1 MKKAA
6 VKMDLVND
14 TATIMGKEVALN
26 LTTSGH
32 YCIPIGKPEEVPV
45 ENVCAV
51 NLDILSKQDRI
62 KTLLKLHRQFAH
74 PPKNR
79 LIALLNSAGDNLGFP

>member
-6 VKMDLVND
+6 VKMDLEND
-14 TATIMGKEVALN
+14 TAAIFGKEINLN

-32 YCIPIGKPEEVPV
+32 YCIPVDKSEEVPV

-51 NLDILSKQDRI
+51 NLDIL
-62 KTLLKLHRQFAH
+62 KT
-74 PPKNR
+74 
-79 LIALLNSAGDNLGFP
+79 G